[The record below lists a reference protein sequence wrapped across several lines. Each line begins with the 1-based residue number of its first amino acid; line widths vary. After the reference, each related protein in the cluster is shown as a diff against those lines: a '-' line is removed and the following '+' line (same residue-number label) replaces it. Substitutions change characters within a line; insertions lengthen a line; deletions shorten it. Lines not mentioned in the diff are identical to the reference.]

1 MKKKACIL
9 ACLLIGATVGGGLE
23 QRSIANP
30 AVFDSKTQAAD
41 ISEPG
46 GELSNLILTLQDLPP
61 GFTEMSPDEVA
72 NFRNQLTQGPA
83 FQPGSVFG
91 YQKIDRN
98 LFQFQMLIG
107 FTVQLSEPMQQANFD
122 KAIREGT
129 AAKAFYEGLNSKK
142 ELQFTNPSALT
153 LPDNIGEVSAGWR
166 SQGKIEN
173 IPMNVD
179 MTLFRRGKIG
189 AFTTIF
195 YIDGTKPSITISE
208 AARKLDSRMMELKP
222 DLTKPQ

>member
-46 GELSNLILTLQDLPP
+46 GDLSNLVLTLQDLPP
-61 GFTEMSPDEVA
+61 GFTELSSVA
-72 NFRNQLTQGPA
+72 TLKNKLQNSGLKA
-83 FQPGSVFG
+83 ESVFA
-91 YQKIDRN
+91 YQNSDDKEFQLLMGFTIQLPNRIDR
-98 LFQFQMLIG
+98 
-107 FTVQLSEPMQQANFD
+107 ARFD
-122 KAIREGT
+122 ADIREGNL
-129 AAKAFYEGLNSKK
+129 AKEFSKSFSSDR
-142 ELQFTNPSALT
+142 ELEFTNVTPLT
-153 LPDNIGEVSAGWR
+153 LQDNIGEISAGWTT
-166 SQGKIEN
+166 QGKIRS

-189 AFTTIF
+189 VFMAIL
-195 YIDGTKPSITISE
+195 YLDGPKQTLTISE
-208 AARKLDSRMMELKP
+208 AARKFDGRMMELKP
-222 DLTKPQ
+222 DLTKSQ